1 MAKMH
6 SRKKGKS
13 ASHKPI
19 KQTKK
24 DWVKY
29 SNKEIEQLIVKLDKT
44 GLTSS
49 LIGIK
54 LRDVYGIPDVRTLTN
69 KKIKKI
75 LEENNA
81 KHGLPEDL
89 KNLITKDIR
98 LMKHVELHKKD
109 QTVKRGL
116 QLTVSK
122 INRLSK
128 YYKREG
134 ILADDWKYDRE
145 KAKSLIE

>member
-13 ASHKPI
+13 SSHKPI

-29 SNKEIEQLIVKLDKT
+29 SNKEIEQLIVKLAKT

-69 KKIKKI
+69 KKITKI

-81 KHGLPEDL
+81 KRGLPEDL

-98 LMKHVELHKKD
+98 LMKHRESHKKD

-134 ILADDWKYDRE
+134 LLAEGWKYDRE